1 MKEEKSRQTTLKEF
15 GLVFL
20 ITVLLAGCTIP
31 TPDEVFAEPET
42 CVKDWSMLNGT
53 FTYLIDDANNSTYE
67 TVWLHV
73 NSTHGF
79 IEVDYFHYNLTHL
92 SFTIVNNSVI
102 FNNYSFDIN
111 GYLMQD
117 GYIWSNGYA
126 PNMGNV
132 SLYFT
137 DFPFDVTVDYQVKY
151 RIWNGRECNQ
161 Q

>member
-1 MKEEKSRQTTLKEF
+1 
-15 GLVFL
+15 
-20 ITVLLAGCTIP
+20 
-31 TPDEVFAEPET
+31 
-42 CVKDWSMLNGT
+42 
-53 FTYLIDDANNSTYE
+53 
-67 TVWLHV
+67 
-73 NSTHGF
+73 
-79 IEVDYFHYNLTHL
+79 
-92 SFTIVNNSVI
+92 
-102 FNNYSFDIN
+102 
-111 GYLMQD
+111 MQD